1 MGIPNHSEDIGFT
14 DCVMGSGDLV
24 VTSSYDI
31 DTGCG
36 GVNIWC
42 QDISLGDGDTGRIV
56 SLGIRNDE
64 IIVTGGR
71 KLKIWTRV
79 EAGNTSEDIVPG
91 RIVRM
96 FPRPRTDGGWTEAS
110 ESDLS
115 DEENTA
121 GTQASNQ
128 IAMIREKKT
137 GFCNC
142 SLM

>member
-1 MGIPNHSEDIGFT
+1 M
-14 DCVMGSGDLV
+14 

-42 QDISLGDGDTGRIV
+42 RDISPEAATDLSYVVSLGDGDTGRIV

-64 IIVTGGR
+64 VIVTGGR
-71 KLKIWTRV
+71 ELKIWTRA
-79 EAGNTSEDIVPG
+79 EAGNASEDIVPG

-96 FPRPRTDGGWTEAS
+96 FPRPKTDGGSTGAS

-115 DEENTA
+115 DEEDA
-121 GTQASNQ
+121 ASPQASNQ
-128 IAMIREKKT
+128 SAMIREKKT